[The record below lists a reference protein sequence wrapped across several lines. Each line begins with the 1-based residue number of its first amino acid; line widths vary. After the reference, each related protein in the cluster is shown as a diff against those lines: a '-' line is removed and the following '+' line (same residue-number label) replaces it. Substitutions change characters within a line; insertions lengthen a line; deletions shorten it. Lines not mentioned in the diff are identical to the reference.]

1 MDVFSLSITLTFIS
15 RYLVEFIA
23 WWIIAEITGVISIIF
38 DWITLEVREAL
49 EAGIRYLL
57 VSIVPACI
65 TLFSLVALSGFE
77 KAFAVHLVDLAP
89 PLEGSL
95 TLTII
100 ACVLCNW

>member
-57 VSIVPACI
+57 V
-65 TLFSLVALSGFE
+65 
-77 KAFAVHLVDLAP
+77 
-89 PLEGSL
+89 
-95 TLTII
+95 
-100 ACVLCNW
+100 